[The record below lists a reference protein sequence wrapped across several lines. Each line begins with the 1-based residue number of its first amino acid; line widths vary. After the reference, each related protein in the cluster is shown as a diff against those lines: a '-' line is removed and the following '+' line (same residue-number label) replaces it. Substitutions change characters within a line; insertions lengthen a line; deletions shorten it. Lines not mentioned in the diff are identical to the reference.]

1 LSASGNALRVAL
13 HYTDRFTSFIG
24 LHKQAKRTTPEIF
37 GLFKLSL
44 LLYITF
50 NDAIPETEWVGLNF
64 QQITMS
70 RQREFKIV
78 KSNNLAVALNILC
91 NGLHEIN

>member
-1 LSASGNALRVAL
+1 MFG
-13 HYTDRFTSFIG
+13 HY
-24 LHKQAKRTTPEIF
+24 
-37 GLFKLSL
+37 KLSL
-44 LLYITF
+44 LLYRTF

-78 KSNNLAVALNILC
+78 KNNNLVVGLNILC
-91 NGLHEIN
+91 NRFHEINGKVNLFV